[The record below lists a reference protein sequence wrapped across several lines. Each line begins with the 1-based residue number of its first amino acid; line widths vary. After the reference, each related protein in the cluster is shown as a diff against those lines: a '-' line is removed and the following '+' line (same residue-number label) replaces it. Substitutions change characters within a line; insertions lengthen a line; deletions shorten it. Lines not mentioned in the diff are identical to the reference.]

1 MLYFLI
7 SFVSFLILS
16 KSFTRRPFSSG
27 ERGIKPGSIG
37 FWGSLSSWLVSRL
50 KKGSTTGTTPFSFFQ
65 FSLGMSLKK
74 NSLVSKVENEE
85 EEGNV
90 SLLDLPDLPLECILE
105 HLSPAELCR
114 VATVCTSLR
123 DRCRSDH
130 LWKKHMERKWGK
142 VFGDAAYRQW
152 KWHVASKNREKISS
166 NQHNQKGIFAFL
178 RGGFLPFIWIKAKSE
193 KGTESSSSLPEDSIA
208 ALYLSLES
216 GKFWFPAQV
225 YNRENGHAG
234 FMLSCYDAQLCYDSR
249 SDTFLARYSP
259 HGRWTTEENIQ
270 WDRLRV
276 PPIAT
281 SPHALHI
288 SDCLDDLRPGDHIE
302 IQWRRNKEFP
312 YGWWY
317 GVIGHLEQC
326 QGHGNHCHCHYND
339 IVILEFTQY
348 TAGSRWR
355 QTVINRKHHIEKG
368 NEIDGFY
375 GGIRKLHSK
384 EEIAR
389 WKNLWPTKI
398 VIHD

>member
-16 KSFTRRPFSSG
+16 KSFTSKPFSSG
-27 ERGIKPGSIG
+27 ESGTKLVSSG
-37 FWGSLSSWLVSRL
+37 FLGGLSSWLVSRL
-50 KKGSTTGTTPFSFFQ
+50 RKGSNPSSFFQ

-74 NSLVSKVENEE
+74 KSCVSKVENGEE
-85 EEGNV
+85 ESKV

-105 HLSPAELCR
+105 HLSPAELCSLG
-114 VATVCTSLR
+114 TVCTSLR
-123 DRCRSDH
+123 ERSRSDH
-130 LWKKHMERKWGK
+130 LWNKHMERKWGK

-152 KWHVASKNREKISS
+152 KLHVASQNTEKIS
-166 NQHNQKGIFAFL
+166 NQHSQKGIFAFL
-178 RGGFLPFIWIKAKSE
+178 HGFQPFLWIKSKSE
-193 KGTESSSSLPEDSIA
+193 NGTQSRSSSPDDSIV
-208 ALYLSLES
+208 ALYLSLET

-249 SDTFLARYSP
+249 TDTFLARYSP

-276 PPIAT
+276 PPIDS

-312 YGWWY
+312 YDM
-317 GVIGHLEQC
+317 VL
-326 QGHGNHCHCHYND
+326 
-339 IVILEFTQY
+339 LEFTQY

-355 QTVINRKHHIEKG
+355 QTVINRKHHREQG
-368 NEIDGFY
+368 NEVDGFY
-375 GGIRKLHSK
+375 GGIRKLQS
-384 EEIAR
+384 EDEITR

-398 VIHD
+398 VE

>member
-16 KSFTRRPFSSG
+16 KSFTSKPFSSG
-27 ERGIKPGSIG
+27 ESGTKLVSSG
-37 FWGSLSSWLVSRL
+37 FLGGLSSWLVSRL
-50 KKGSTTGTTPFSFFQ
+50 RKGSNPSSFFQ

-74 NSLVSKVENEE
+74 KSCVSKVENGEE
-85 EEGNV
+85 ESKV

-105 HLSPAELCR
+105 HLSPAELCSLG
-114 VATVCTSLR
+114 TVCTSLR
-123 DRCRSDH
+123 ERSRSDH
-130 LWKKHMERKWGK
+130 LWNKHMERKWGK

-152 KWHVASKNREKISS
+152 KLHVASQNTEKIS
-166 NQHNQKGIFAFL
+166 NQHSQKGIFAFL
-178 RGGFLPFIWIKAKSE
+178 HGFQPFLWIKSKSE
-193 KGTESSSSLPEDSIA
+193 NGTQSRSSSPDDSIV
-208 ALYLSLES
+208 ALYLSLET

-249 SDTFLARYSP
+249 TDTFLARYSP

-276 PPIAT
+276 PPIDS

-317 GVIGHLEQC
+317 GVIGHLEKC
-326 QGHGNHCHCHYND
+326 QGQGNHCHCHNND
-339 IVILEFTQY
+339 MVLLEFTQY

-355 QTVINRKHHIEKG
+355 QTVINRKHHREQG
-368 NEIDGFY
+368 NEVDGFY
-375 GGIRKLHSK
+375 GGIRKLQS
-384 EEIAR
+384 EDEITR

-398 VIHD
+398 VE

>member
-16 KSFTRRPFSSG
+16 KSFTSKPLSSRESG
-27 ERGIKPGSIG
+27 TKIGSIG
-37 FWGSLSSWLVSRL
+37 FWGSLSSWLVSSLR
-50 KKGSTTGTTPFSFFQ
+50 KGSTSTPCSFFR
-65 FSLGMSLKK
+65 FSLLMSFKN
-74 NSLVSKVENEE
+74 NSLVSKEENEE
-85 EEGNV
+85 EEGKV
-90 SLLDLPDLPLECILE
+90 SLLDLPDLPLECILG
-105 HLSPAELCR
+105 HLSPAELCS
-114 VATVCTSLR
+114 VATVCTYLR
-123 DRCRSDH
+123 DTSRSDH

-142 VFGDAAYRQW
+142 VFGDAACRQW
-152 KWHVASKNREKISS
+152 KCHVASKTREKIS
-166 NQHNQKGIFAFL
+166 NQQNQKGIFAFL
-178 RGGFLPFIWIKAKSE
+178 HGDFRPLVWIKAKSE
-193 KGTESSSSLPEDSIA
+193 KGTQSSSSFPEDSVM

-249 SDTFLARYSP
+249 SDTFQARYSP

-276 PPIAT
+276 PPIAS

-288 SDCLDDLRPGDHIE
+288 SDSLDNLRPGDHIE
-302 IQWRRNKEFP
+302 IQWRRNKDFP

-326 QGHGNHCHCHYND
+326 QGHGNHCLCHNND
-339 IVILEFTQY
+339 MVILEFTQY

-355 QTVINRKHHIEKG
+355 QTMIDRKHHIEKG

-375 GGIRKLHSK
+375 GGIRKLHSR
-384 EEIAR
+384 EEITR
-389 WKNLWPTKI
+389 WKKLWPTKT
-398 VIHD
+398 VVHD

>member
-16 KSFTRRPFSSG
+16 KSFTGKPLSSG
-27 ERGIKPGSIG
+27 EGGTKLGAIG
-37 FWGSLSSWLVSRL
+37 FLGSLSSWLISRL
-50 KKGSTTGTTPFSFFQ
+50 RKGSTSTPCSFFQ
-65 FSLGMSLKK
+65 FFLGMSLKK
-74 NSLVSKVENEE
+74 KSLVSKVENEE
-85 EEGNV
+85 EEGKV
-90 SLLDLPDLPLECILE
+90 SLLDLPDLPLESILE
-105 HLSPAELCR
+105 HLSPSELCS
-114 VATVCTSLR
+114 VARVCTSLR

-130 LWKKHMERKWGK
+130 LWKKHMERKWRK
-142 VFGDAAYRQW
+142 VFGDAAYSQW
-152 KWHVASKNREKISS
+152 KWHVASMNREKIS
-166 NQHNQKGIFAFL
+166 NQQNPKGIFAFIH
-178 RGGFLPFIWIKAKSE
+178 GGFLPFLWIKAKSE
-193 KGTESSSSLPEDSIA
+193 KATTQSSSSLPEDSIG
-208 ALYLSLES
+208 ALYFSLES

-259 HGRWTTEENIQ
+259 HGRWTTEENIK

-276 PPIAT
+276 PPIAS

-288 SDCLDDLRPGDHIE
+288 SDCLDELRPGDHIE

-312 YGWWY
+312 Y
-317 GVIGHLEQC
+317 
-326 QGHGNHCHCHYND
+326 D
-339 IVILEFTQY
+339 MVILEFTQY

-355 QTVINRKHHIEKG
+355 QAVINRKHHREKG

-375 GGIRKLHSK
+375 GGIRKLHSQ
-384 EEIAR
+384 EEITR

-398 VIHD
+398 VE